1 MTSTNSEAAGEAGAR
16 AAKPHVSRKRTRK
29 GTRVPRGTAPTLLLV
44 AAQELFAERG
54 PLGTTTRQIAERADV
69 SEDLIFRYYGSKTGL
84 LEAAVLKP
92 LLKSLET
99 LRLRWI
105 EESQMRSDWDDE
117 RSRVFVGQLYDVVA
131 GNRTVAMTMMHLL
144 VGGPSELDDVAIRR
158 IISEMFAP
166 LGPAFDNH
174 VGGGTRRTDPA
185 LLLRLLMILICSTAA
200 YLGGT
205 YPSAAEVPPKA
216 RVVEELV
223 QFMQYGIRPA
233 PAPKS

>member
-1 MTSTNSEAAGEAGAR
+1 MTSINGEAAGQTAAER
-16 AAKPHVSRKRTRK
+16 AKPHVSRKRTRK
-29 GTRVPRGTAPTLLLV
+29 GTRVARGTAPKLLLV

-92 LLKSLET
+92 LMESLEAM
-99 LRLRWI
+99 RLRWI
-105 EESQMRSDWDDE
+105 EESQTRSDWDDE
-117 RSRVFVGQLYDVVA
+117 RSRVFVGQLYDLVA

-144 VGGPSELDDVAIRR
+144 VGGPAELDDVAVRQS
-158 IISEMFAP
+158 ISEMFSP

-200 YLGGT
+200 YLDGT
-205 YPSAAEVPPKA
+205 YASAAEVPPKA

-223 QFMQYGIRPA
+223 QFMQYGIRSA